1 MLNVYVR
8 AILCATL
15 IVFTIQSLIFGCA
28 WIFNHIHK
36 EFLATILVTLFGS
49 SALVVAVL
57 IIGFLFNGVG
67 IHG

>member
-15 IVFTIQSLIFGCA
+15 IVFTIQSLIFGCT

-49 SALVVAVL
+49 SALIASFL
-57 IIGFLFNGVG
+57 IIKFF
-67 IHG
+67 IR

>member
-15 IVFTIQSLIFGCA
+15 IVFTIQSLTFGCTW

-49 SALVVAVL
+49 SALIVSFL
-57 IIGFLFNGVG
+57 IIKIF
-67 IHG
+67 IR

>member
-1 MLNVYVR
+1 MLNVYIR

-36 EFLATILVTLFGS
+36 EFLAMILVTLFGS
-49 SALVVAVL
+49 SALIVLLL
-57 IIGFLFNGVG
+57 IISFF
-67 IHG
+67 IR